1 MESDNDKPVLTDI
14 SKTEVAKFTESF
26 EVFNKIINNLQR
38 QYLSLEKEYAA
49 QEQHLEEINFRLRQT
64 IESDRAATSFLNAI
78 LTSLTSGVIAIDRRG
93 VVSHFNPAA
102 EKITGIS
109 ASSALGRHY
118 GEIFAAGGFKPSALA
133 TVMSG
138 VESDAEEKTI
148 VCAEG
153 RDIPLSVSTS
163 LLLNDDGSCYGAVE
177 IFFDLTKTK
186 KLENEISR
194 VKTLAALGEMAATVA
209 HEVRNPLGGIGGFAA
224 LLRRELEGDE
234 AKCRLV
240 DKIITG
246 VNTLNM
252 TVTALLDYTRK
263 EQLNMRDM
271 SLPDL
276 IEDSVEYDRADAR
289 ESAANIQFEIEVPDH
304 DLKIRCD
311 PHLMRQVLLNLLR
324 NSREAMNGQGRIK
337 IRAFPVGPEENC
349 AVPIPAI
356 RIEVEDTGEGI
367 APDIQDKIFRP
378 FFSTRRQGSGLGL
391 ASAWK
396 TVQAHGGDIT
406 VSSAVGQGAIFKI
419 TLPGER

>member
-1 MESDNDKPVLTDI
+1 
-14 SKTEVAKFTESF
+14 
-26 EVFNKIINNLQR
+26 
-38 QYLSLEKEYAA
+38 
-49 QEQHLEEINFRLRQT
+49 
-64 IESDRAATSFLNAI
+64 
-78 LTSLTSGVIAIDRRG
+78 
-93 VVSHFNPAA
+93 
-102 EKITGIS
+102 
-109 ASSALGRHY
+109 
-118 GEIFAAGGFKPSALA
+118 
-133 TVMSG
+133 
-138 VESDAEEKTI
+138 
-148 VCAEG
+148 
-153 RDIPLSVSTS
+153 
-163 LLLNDDGSCYGAVE
+163 
-177 IFFDLTKTK
+177 
-186 KLENEISR
+186 
-194 VKTLAALGEMAATVA
+194 
-209 HEVRNPLGGIGGFAA
+209 
-224 LLRRELEGDE
+224 
-234 AKCRLV
+234 V